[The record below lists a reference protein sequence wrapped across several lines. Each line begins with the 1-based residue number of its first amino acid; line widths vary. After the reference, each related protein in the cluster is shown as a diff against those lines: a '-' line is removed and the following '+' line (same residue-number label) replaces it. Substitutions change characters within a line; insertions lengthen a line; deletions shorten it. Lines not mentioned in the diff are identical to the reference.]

1 MHRTLSDTI
10 IQSENKAPELLKLDI
25 PFLIESTLYMMLG
38 FVDVF
43 MLGR

>member
-1 MHRTLSDTI
+1 M
-10 IQSENKAPELLKLDI
+10 LKLAI

-43 MLGR
+43 MLGRYNDLAASGQVSILRIR